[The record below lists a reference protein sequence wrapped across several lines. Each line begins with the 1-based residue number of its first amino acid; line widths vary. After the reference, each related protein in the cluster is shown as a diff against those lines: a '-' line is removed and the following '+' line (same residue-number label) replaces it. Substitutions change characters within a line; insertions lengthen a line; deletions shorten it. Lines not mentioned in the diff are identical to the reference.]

1 MPSPGPPALKRSPT
15 SDFDEEGSL
24 IMTLR
29 PTSDHGDASGQYASV
44 KPASDDDVEAAS
56 DHETDC

>member
-44 KPASDDDVEAAS
+44 KPASDDDVEVAF
-56 DHETDC
+56 